1 MCAPVVSLRHRQH
14 TERHM
19 HALYYLFQAYI
30 QTDLTERGT
39 WNEEQP
45 WFRAAGSQVHP
56 FCIIRQRPASCCEV
70 ILPWKW
76 IKSEVLWLFSK
87 ISGICGGIALRFHLR
102 HPPLRLFSDQNQIK
116 PKQCD
121 ETYMNKLN
129 TYHKLWYCD
138 AVCSNSGGE
147 NPFTIHYFTHHL
159 IVLFQLLKMHI
170 WCLNI

>member
-1 MCAPVVSLRHRQH
+1 MHIFVCVCAPVMSLRHRQH

-19 HALYYLFQAYI
+19 HALYYLFQVYI

-76 IKSEVLWLFSK
+76 IKSAVLWLFSQ
-87 ISGICGGIALRFHLR
+87 ISGICGGIALRFHLQ
-102 HPPLRLFSDQNQIK
+102 HPPPGLFSDQNQIK
-116 PKQCD
+116 PKQFN
-121 ETYMNKLN
+121 ETYMDRQKDTICFDTVMLFAI
-129 TYHKLWYCD
+129 TL
-138 AVCSNSGGE
+138 GE
-147 NPFTIHYFTHHL
+147 KTPSPFTI
-159 IVLFQLLKMHI
+159 
-170 WCLNI
+170 